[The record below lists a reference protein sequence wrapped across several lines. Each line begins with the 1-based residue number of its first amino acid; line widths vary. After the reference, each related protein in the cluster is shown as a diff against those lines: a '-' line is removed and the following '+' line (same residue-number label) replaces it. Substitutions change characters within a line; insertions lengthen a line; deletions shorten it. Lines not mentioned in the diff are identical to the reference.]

1 MATTHSLTRGLG
13 FLAMATLIAGG
24 IAYVL
29 RPRHMALAPKH
40 TAPAELSPEWKAVEG
55 ELDKKV
61 RTAQTTPYHGMTMV
75 EADAGHW
82 AKRLVWDG
90 DTYQYRQ
97 HALRFFGALP
107 REAQSAVL
115 HGNTVYVS
123 MDTDEHI
130 WKVPYGAGDSVAY
143 YRSEWQDPNDAT
155 KQHYAIVA
163 DAISGSTRMYDWLF
177 IPIADHIV
185 VGSDDGRQKRL
196 RDALKTM
203 EETYRAIGDLDL
215 SDIAGL
221 GGFNEF
227 DLKAIPIVPPIGPQ
241 SEDCPWLKLQS
252 GPEITFYSLLSPDQR
267 ARAFRESVPVSALTP
282 EQRDTLTMVVIDR
295 ARLTPPDFVYKFP
308 RPVGIYSQSQ
318 RLDAESHTFD
328 PVSFS
333 LTNKGVFDSY
343 QVLLHLWKGRK
354 LYESLDLDTV
364 TEAFALPLA
373 RKEHPDIK
381 PSEVAR
387 QRTHKYDLKVGVT
400 GGYTY
405 TIPMDVTTAVT
416 LEELW
421 RLRKVT
427 P

>member
-1 MATTHSLTRGLG
+1 MAAGRSKIGGLG
-13 FLAMATLIAGG
+13 FLAMAAVITGG
-24 IAYVL
+24 IVYFV
-29 RPRHMALAPKH
+29 RSRSVPPSPKH
-40 TAPAELSPEWKAVEG
+40 TAPAELSPEWKAVAT

-97 HALRFFGALP
+97 HALRFFGSLP
-107 REAQSAVL
+107 REAQSVAL

-130 WKVPYGAGDSVAY
+130 WKVPYGAGSSVAY
-143 YRSEWQDPNDAT
+143 YRAQWQDPSDAK
-155 KQHYAIVA
+155 KQHYAIIA
-163 DAISGSTRMYDWLF
+163 DAISGSTQMYDWLF

-196 RDALKTM
+196 LDALKTM
-203 EETYRAIGDLDL
+203 QEIYRTTGDLDL

-227 DLKAIPIVPPIGPQ
+227 DLKAVPVVPPIGPQ
-241 SEDCPWLKLQS
+241 SKDCPWLKLQA

-267 ARAFRESVPVSALTP
+267 ARAFRESVPASVLTP
-282 EQRDTLTMVVIDR
+282 EQRDALTMVVIDR
-295 ARLTPPDFVYKFP
+295 ARLTPPDDVYKFE

-318 RLDAESHTFD
+318 RLDTESHTFD

-343 QVLLHLWKGRK
+343 WVLLHQSKTDRR
-354 LYESLDLDTV
+354 YFSLPLDTV

-373 RKEHPDIK
+373 RKEDPNIK

-387 QRTHKYDLKVGVT
+387 QRVHKYELKVGLT

-405 TIPMDVTTAVT
+405 TIPLDVTTNAT
-416 LEELW
+416 LEDIW
-421 RLRKVT
+421 RLRKT
-427 P
+427 AP